1 MARISHLASIE
12 SAPDLT
18 EQVYARL
25 LNAICD
31 GELPPGS
38 RITQEECAA
47 SFRVSR
53 QPVLQAL
60 RQLRSDGLV
69 VDAGRR
75 GVRVTP
81 LDATVVAQ
89 IYEVR
94 TALDAL
100 ASRRAAQR
108 GAKLD
113 AALIARGREAA
124 RGKRTAPMIEADEAF
139 HRAIY
144 EASGNPFILQSA
156 ARHWPHIRRVM
167 GLAVGEADNRAPV
180 WDEHEAILRAIN
192 EGRAQEAERLALK
205 HGEFGGKAV
214 AARLAQLP
222 RAASGA
228 A

>member
-1 MARISHLASIE
+1 MPKVQHLAVIE
-12 SAPDLT
+12 TSPDLT
-18 EQVYARL
+18 EQVYERL

-47 SFRVSR
+47 SFNVSR

-60 RQLRSDGLV
+60 RSLKKDGLV

-75 GVRVTP
+75 GVMVTP
-81 LDATVVAQ
+81 LEANVVAQ

-100 ASRRAAQR
+100 AARLAAQR

-113 AALIARGREAA
+113 PALISRGREAA

-167 GLAVGEADNRAPV
+167 GLAVGEPDNRDPV
-180 WDEHEAILRAIN
+180 WDEHESILRAIN
-192 EGRAQEAERLALK
+192 AGNAAEAERLSLK

-214 AARLAQLP
+214 SARLAHLP
-222 RAASGA
+222 RAASSPT
-228 A
+228 

>member
-1 MARISHLASIE
+1 MARVSHLASIA

-18 EQVYARL
+18 EQVYERL
-25 LNAICD
+25 LGAICD

-38 RITQEECAA
+38 RLTQEECAA
-47 SFRVSR
+47 SFNVSR

-60 RQLRSDGLV
+60 RLLKNDGLV

-75 GVRVTP
+75 GVMVTP

-94 TALDAL
+94 TALDVL
-100 ASRRAAQR
+100 ATRLAAQR
-108 GAKLD
+108 GAQLD
-113 AALIARGREAA
+113 PALIARGREAA
-124 RGKRTAPMIEADEAF
+124 RGRRTAPMIEADEAF

-144 EASGNPFILQSA
+144 EASGNPFVLQST
-156 ARHWPHIRRVM
+156 ARLWPHIRRVM
-167 GLAVGEADNRAPV
+167 GLAVAQADNRATV

-192 EGRAQEAERLALK
+192 EGRAQEAERLSLK

-222 RAASGA
+222 RAASSDT
-228 A
+228 

>member
-1 MARISHLASIE
+1 MAKVQHLVTIE
-12 SAPDLT
+12 TAPDLT

-38 RITQEECAA
+38 RLTQEECAA
-47 SFRVSR
+47 SFNVSR
-53 QPVLQAL
+53 QPVLHAL
-60 RQLRSDGLV
+60 RMLKADGLV
-69 VDAGRR
+69 VDSGRR
-75 GVRVTP
+75 GVMVTP
-81 LDATVVAQ
+81 LDAHVLAQ
-89 IYEVR
+89 IYAVR

-100 ASRRAAQR
+100 AARLAAQR

-113 AALIARGREAA
+113 PELIARGRKAS
-124 RGKRTAPMIEADEAF
+124 RGERTGPMIDTDEAF

-156 ARHWPHIRRVM
+156 ARHWPHIRRAM
-167 GLAVGEADNRAPV
+167 GSVLGRPDIRDPV

-192 EGRAQEAERLALK
+192 EGRADEAERLSLK

-214 AARLAQLP
+214 SSRMAP
-222 RAASGA
+222 PASPSTPT
-228 A
+228 

>member
-1 MARISHLASIE
+1 MAKIQHLVTIE
-12 SAPDLT
+12 SAPDLS
-18 EQVYARL
+18 EQVYERL

-47 SFRVSR
+47 SLNVSR

-60 RQLRSDGLV
+60 RLLKNDGLV

-75 GVRVTP
+75 GVMVTL
-81 LDATVVAQ
+81 LDARVVAQ

-94 TALDAL
+94 TVLDAL
-100 ASRRAAQR
+100 AARLAAQR

-113 AALIARGREAA
+113 PELISRGRKAA
-124 RGKRTAPMIEADEAF
+124 RGSGTGPMIEADEAF

-156 ARHWPHIRRVM
+156 ARHWPHIRRAM
-167 GLAVGEADNRAPV
+167 GSVLGSPDKRDPV

-192 EGRAQEAERLALK
+192 EGRAEEAERLSLN
-205 HGEFGGKAV
+205 HGEFGGSAITSRMARPPV
-214 AARLAQLP
+214 AASSP
-222 RAASGA
+222 T
-228 A
+228 

>member
-1 MARISHLASIE
+1 MAKIQHLASIE

-18 EQVYARL
+18 EQVYERL
-25 LNAICD
+25 LNAICE

-38 RITQEECAA
+38 RLTQEECAA
-47 SFRVSR
+47 SFNVSR

-60 RQLRSDGLV
+60 RMLKQEGLV

-75 GVRVTP
+75 GVMVTP
-81 LDATVVAQ
+81 LDAQVIAQ

-94 TALDAL
+94 SALDAL
-100 ASRRAAQR
+100 AARLAAQR

-113 AALIARGREAA
+113 PDLIAQGRKTA
-124 RGKRTAPMIEADEAF
+124 RGERTGPMIDADEAF

-156 ARHWPHIRRVM
+156 ARQWPHIRRAM
-167 GLAVGEADNRAPV
+167 GSVLGRPDNRDPV

-192 EGRAQEAERLALK
+192 AGRAEEAERLSLN
-205 HGEFGGKAV
+205 HGEFGGRV
-214 AARLAQLP
+214 VTTRMARPPAGTSSP
-222 RAASGA
+222 T
-228 A
+228 

>member
-1 MARISHLASIE
+1 MGKVQHLVSIA

-18 EQVYARL
+18 EQVYQRL
-25 LNAICD
+25 LNAICE

-47 SFRVSR
+47 SFNVSR

-60 RQLRSDGLV
+60 RALKKDGLV

-75 GVRVTP
+75 GIMVTP
-81 LDATVVAQ
+81 LDAQTVAQ

-100 ASRRAAQR
+100 AARLAAQR
-108 GAKLD
+108 GAQLD
-113 AALIARGREAA
+113 PALIARGREAA
-124 RGKRTAPMIEADEAF
+124 RGKRTGPMIEADEAF

-156 ARHWPHIRRVM
+156 AHHWPHIRRVM
-167 GLAVGEADNRAPV
+167 GLAVGMPDNRDPV
-180 WDEHEAILRAIN
+180 WDEHQAILRAIN
-192 EGRAQEAERLALK
+192 EGRAEEAERLSLK

-214 AARLAQLP
+214 SARLAQMP
-222 RAASGA
+222 RAASSPT
-228 A
+228 

>member
-1 MARISHLASIE
+1 MAKIQHLASIE

-18 EQVYARL
+18 EQVYQRL

-38 RITQEECAA
+38 RLTQEDCAA
-47 SFRVSR
+47 SFNVSR

-60 RQLRSDGLV
+60 RLLKQDGLV
-69 VDAGRR
+69 VDAGKR

-81 LDATVVAQ
+81 LDARVLAQ

-94 TALDAL
+94 TVLDAL
-100 ASRRAAQR
+100 AARLAAQR
-108 GAKLD
+108 GAQID
-113 AALIARGREAA
+113 PELIARGRKTA
-124 RGKRTAPMIEADEAF
+124 RGERTGPMIAADEAF

-156 ARHWPHIRRVM
+156 ARHWPHIRRAM
-167 GLAVGEADNRAPV
+167 GSVLGMPDNRDPV

-192 EGRAQEAERLALK
+192 EGRADEAERLSLN
-205 HGEFGGKAV
+205 HGEFGGRVVTSRMARPS
-214 AARLAQLP
+214 AATSS
-222 RAASGA
+222 AA
-228 A
+228 

>member
-1 MARISHLASIE
+1 MAKIQHLVTIE

-18 EQVYARL
+18 EQVYERL

-47 SFRVSR
+47 SFNVSR

-60 RQLRSDGLV
+60 RALKKDGLV

-75 GVRVTP
+75 GVMVTP
-81 LDATVVAQ
+81 LDAHVVAQ

-100 ASRRAAQR
+100 AARLAAQH

-113 AALIARGREAA
+113 PALIARGREAA
-124 RGKRTAPMIEADEAF
+124 RGKRTGPMIEADEAF

-167 GLAVGEADNRAPV
+167 GLAVGAPDNRDPV
-180 WDEHEAILRAIN
+180 WDEHEAILHAIN
-192 EGRAQEAERLALK
+192 DGRAEDAERLSLK

-214 AARLAQLP
+214 SARLAHLP
-222 RAASGA
+222 RAASSA
-228 A
+228 I

>member
-1 MARISHLASIE
+1 MGKIQHLVTIE

-18 EQVYARL
+18 EQVYERL
-25 LNAICD
+25 LSAICE
-31 GELPPGS
+31 GELTPGS
-38 RITQEECAA
+38 RLTQEECAA
-47 SFRVSR
+47 SFNVSR

-60 RQLRSDGLV
+60 RMLKQEGLV

-75 GVRVTP
+75 GVMVTP
-81 LDATVVAQ
+81 LDAQVIAQ

-100 ASRRAAQR
+100 AARLAAQR

-113 AALIARGREAA
+113 AELIAHGRKAA
-124 RGKRTAPMIEADEAF
+124 RGERTGPMIDADEAF

-156 ARHWPHIRRVM
+156 ARQWPHIRRAM
-167 GLAVGEADNRAPV
+167 GSVLGRPDNRDPV

-192 EGRAQEAERLALK
+192 AGKAEEAEQLSLN
-205 HGEFGGKAV
+205 HGEFGGRVV
-214 AARLAQLP
+214 ASRMARP
-222 RAASGA
+222 PAAKSSHT
-228 A
+228 

>member
-1 MARISHLASIE
+1 MAKATHLASIE
-12 SAPDLT
+12 STPDLT

-38 RITQEECAA
+38 RLTQEECAA
-47 SFRVSR
+47 SFNVSR

-60 RQLRSDGLV
+60 RLLKQDGLV

-75 GVRVTP
+75 GLMVTP

-100 ASRRAAQR
+100 AARLAAQR
-108 GAKLD
+108 SAKLD
-113 AALIARGREAA
+113 AALIAKGREAA
-124 RGKRTAPMIEADEAF
+124 RGVRTGPMIEADEAF

-144 EASGNPFILQSA
+144 QASGNPFILQST
-156 ARHWPHIRRVM
+156 ARLWPHIRRVM
-167 GLAVGEADNRAPV
+167 GLAVVEPDNRDMV
-180 WDEHEAILRAIN
+180 WDEHEAILRAIR
-192 EGRAQEAERLALK
+192 EGKGTEAERLSLK

-222 RAASGA
+222 RAAA
-228 A
+228 AT

>member
-1 MARISHLASIE
+1 MAKVSHLASIA

-18 EQVYARL
+18 EQVYERL
-25 LNAICD
+25 LGAICD

-38 RITQEECAA
+38 RLTQEECAA
-47 SFRVSR
+47 SFNVSR

-60 RQLRSDGLV
+60 RLLKNDGLV

-75 GVRVTP
+75 GVMVTP

-94 TALDAL
+94 TALDVL
-100 ASRRAAQR
+100 ATRLAAQR
-108 GAKLD
+108 GAQLD
-113 AALIARGREAA
+113 PALIARGREAA
-124 RGKRTAPMIEADEAF
+124 RGRRTAPMIEADEAF

-144 EASGNPFILQSA
+144 EASGNPFVLQST
-156 ARHWPHIRRVM
+156 ARLWPHIRRVM
-167 GLAVGEADNRAPV
+167 GLAVAQADNRATV

-192 EGRAQEAERLALK
+192 EGRAQEAERLSLK

-222 RAASGA
+222 RAASSDT
-228 A
+228 

>member
-1 MARISHLASIE
+1 MAKIQHLASIE

-18 EQVYARL
+18 EQVYERL

-38 RITQEECAA
+38 RLTQEECAA
-47 SFRVSR
+47 SFKVSR

-60 RQLRSDGLV
+60 RLLKQDGLV
-69 VDAGRR
+69 VDTGRR
-75 GVRVTP
+75 GVMVTP
-81 LDATVVAQ
+81 LDATVVVQ

-100 ASRRAAQR
+100 AARLAAQR

-113 AALIARGREAA
+113 PALIARGREAA
-124 RGKRTAPMIEADEAF
+124 RGKRTAPLIEADEAF

-144 EASGNPFILQSA
+144 EASGNPFILQST

-167 GLAVGEADNRAPV
+167 GFAVVEADNRVPV
-180 WDEHEAILRAIN
+180 WDEHQAILQAIN
-192 EGRAQEAERLALK
+192 EGRAQDAERLSLK

-222 RAASGA
+222 RTASGSA
-228 A
+228 